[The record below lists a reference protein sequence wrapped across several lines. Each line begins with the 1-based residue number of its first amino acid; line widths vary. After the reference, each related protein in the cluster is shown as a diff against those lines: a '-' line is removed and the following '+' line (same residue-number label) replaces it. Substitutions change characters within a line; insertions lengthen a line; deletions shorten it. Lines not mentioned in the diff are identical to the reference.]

1 MEDFKTTRREFTKL
15 LVGGVGI
22 QFSSLGL
29 SAETP
34 VSGQRIVI
42 PLDGEW
48 DIEDG
53 INPEEIPTRFDH
65 TGPVPGLAHSAKP
78 LFPEVD
84 QYQTREYIHSMI
96 EFGLCPQS
104 EANGVFLGRTSQK
117 RNYFWYRKSFRAPAK
132 KQVAI
137 LKVNKAQFG
146 TAVWLNGKKVGEHL
160 GCFTCGSFN
169 LTEAMDWEGEN
180 QLLVR
185 IGAHPG
191 ALPPWVPPGT
201 DQEKPVWTPG
211 IYDRVSFYLCDN
223 PVIENVQAAPRL
235 RTSSVVVQTTLH
247 NYGPAT
253 SVDLVQQ
260 IKTWKGAKDAAKP
273 VTHRVSLAEGEV
285 KSVTQT
291 IHIPGAVLWSPENP
305 FLYVVETTTGRDN
318 VSTRFG
324 MREFRFDTVSRR
336 AFLNGKPYFMRGASL
351 TLHRFFGDPLSK
363 LHPWEEAWV
372 RKFLG
377 EIPKSMHWNSF
388 RICIGPAPQMWFDI
402 ADEVGLLLQYE
413 YFIWTGNHTFRRKLW
428 KTEELLQEFKE
439 FVQDNWNHP
448 SVVIWNASN
457 ETLSDRLREIVI
469 PSVRRLDL
477 TNRPWGNGYS
487 VPQAANDQWDH
498 HTYLLIGYEY
508 PEYVKPVQMTELE
521 TMGGAPR
528 DDVPSGHAAVIN
540 EYDWLWL
547 KRDGTPTLATKRVFD
562 HFAGANATPEQR
574 FEVAAYLLAGF
585 TEFWRAHR
593 HHAAVMYLAYIDG
606 DIPSAALCVTGD
618 NFGDP
623 EKLEF
628 HPYFVKYMGEAFK
641 PLGVYIN
648 FFHSQLTAG
657 SEQRIRVMTVNDEY
671 EAAKGR
677 LVLSLTPADGRPEA
691 SRRDTSL
698 NIPPLGTMTYDF
710 MLKVPTT
717 PGDYVLSAKA
727 YWPSKK
733 WSPTVSRRKLSIVAQ
748 KK

>member
-1 MEDFKTTRREFTKL
+1 MKDFKTTRREFTKL
-15 LVGGVGI
+15 LVGGVGV

-29 SAETP
+29 PAETS
-34 VSGQRIVI
+34 VTGRRIVI

-53 INPEEIPTRFDH
+53 IKPQEIPTSFGH
-65 TGPVPGLAHSAKP
+65 TVPVPGMAHSAKP
-78 LFPEVD
+78 SFPEVD
-84 QYQTREYIHSMI
+84 QYQTREYIKSMI
-96 EFGLCPQS
+96 DYGLCPPS
-104 EANGVFLGRTSQK
+104 EIKGVFLGRTPQK

-132 KQVAI
+132 RQVAI
-137 LKVNKAQFG
+137 LKINKAQFG
-146 TAVWLNGKKVGEHL
+146 TAVWLNGKKLGEHL

-211 IYDRVSFYLCDN
+211 IYDRVSLHFCDN
-223 PVIENVQAAPRL
+223 PVIESVQAAPRL
-235 RTSSVVVQTTLH
+235 RTSSVVIQTTLH
-247 NYGPAT
+247 NYDPET
-253 SVDLVQQ
+253 SVDVVQQ
-260 IKTWKGAKDAAKP
+260 IKTWKGSKPAAKTAK
-273 VTHRVSLAEGEV
+273 VHVQLAKGEV
-285 KSVTQT
+285 KTVTQT
-291 IHIPGAVLWSPENP
+291 VRIPNAVLWTPESP
-305 FLYVVETTTGRDN
+305 FLYVVDTSTGRDN

-324 MREFRFDTVSRR
+324 MREFHFDLVSRR

-363 LHPWEEAWV
+363 QHPWEEAWV

-388 RICIGPAPQMWFDI
+388 RICIGPAPQMWLDI

-413 YFIWTGNHTFRRKLW
+413 YFIWNADHTFRKNLW
-428 KTEELLQEFKE
+428 KTQELVQEFKE
-439 FVQDNWNHP
+439 FVRDNWNHP

-469 PSVRRLDL
+469 PSVRGLDL
-477 TNRPWGNGYS
+477 SNRPWGNGYS
-487 VPQAANDQWDH
+487 VPQAPNDPWDH
-498 HTYLLIGYEY
+498 HPYLLIGYEY
-508 PEYVKPVQMTELE
+508 PDFVKPIEMNDLE
-521 TMGGAPR
+521 TMGSALF

-547 KRDGTPTLATKRVFD
+547 KRDGTTTPATKKIFD
-562 HFAGANATPEQR
+562 HFAGKNATSEQR

-593 HHAAVMYLAYIDG
+593 RHAAVMYLAYLDG
-606 DIPSAALCVTGD
+606 DIPTAKLSVTGD
-618 NFGDP
+618 NFQDP

-648 FFHSQLTAG
+648 FWHPHLEAG

-671 EAAKGR
+671 EAAKGS
-677 LVLSLTPADGRPEA
+677 LALSLRPADGRAEV
-691 SRRDTSL
+691 SRRETSL
-698 NIPPLGTMTYDF
+698 EIPPLGTMTYDF
-710 MLKVPTT
+710 MLKVPKT

-727 YWPSKK
+727 YWPSRK
-733 WSPTVSRRKLSIVAQ
+733 WSPTASRRKVSIVSQ